1 MTKRERELRDGLIEK
16 VSRAVGAE
24 NVITDIE
31 TGQRVLDLVNGAA
44 LSRGKKRALETAVP
58 GDGTPFKATVVSNA
72 DGAKV
77 LQDVG
82 NLAKKSE
89 NLTKGQKKSFLK
101 DVATALGA
109 KRRGSASQYA
119 TFETKNGRIVTI
131 RLADHNA
138 STLDNAGVDD
148 GISIVISRKPND
160 GLQNDGNA
168 HIVECFYPDKKLR
181 TAEDDAYAAIV
192 RSIEQA
198 LYSGEYKDTTG
209 LAEREEVNANDV
221 ARFHRV
227 YHGSGADFDAFDHSH
242 MGEGE
247 GAQVYGWGSYVTEV
261 EGIGRTYAE
270 SGNADKRSANLN
282 MTVAKT
288 NYFRAKWDYDHA
300 TTKEERAKARAEYK
314 KRRA

>member
-1 MTKRERELRDGLIEK
+1 M
-16 VSRAVGAE
+16 
-24 NVITDIE
+24 
-31 TGQRVLDLVNGAA
+31 
-44 LSRGKKRALETAVP
+44 SRGQKGALETVS
-58 GDGTPFKATVVSNA
+58 DSQSENHLQTVVSST

-101 DVATALGA
+101 DVAAALGA

-168 HIVECFYPDKKLR
+168 HIVEFLR
-181 TAEDDAYAAIV
+181 KFAWFLQACLATNGFSMRLFCIV
-192 RSIEQA
+192 
-198 LYSGEYKDTTG
+198 
-209 LAEREEVNANDV
+209 
-221 ARFHRV
+221 
-227 YHGSGADFDAFDHSH
+227 
-242 MGEGE
+242 
-247 GAQVYGWGSYVTEV
+247 
-261 EGIGRTYAE
+261 
-270 SGNADKRSANLN
+270 
-282 MTVAKT
+282 
-288 NYFRAKWDYDHA
+288 
-300 TTKEERAKARAEYK
+300 
-314 KRRA
+314 